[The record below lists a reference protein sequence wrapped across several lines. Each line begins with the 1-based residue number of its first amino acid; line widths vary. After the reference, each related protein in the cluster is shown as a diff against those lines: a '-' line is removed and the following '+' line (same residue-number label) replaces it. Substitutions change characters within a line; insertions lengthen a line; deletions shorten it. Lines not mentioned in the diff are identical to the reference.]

1 MSLRSEIAGPGSRA
15 LASLI
20 DLALFLVLLYGT
32 VIVCAFIP
40 EVGNALLTWIAVGFG
55 LAMMFFQVVCALLL
69 RGVTPG
75 KWALGL
81 VVVDEVGFPATLLQ
95 HLVRGIFWPL
105 EMLPFPLPIGVM
117 CMAGSAQHQRLGD
130 RAAGTLVLR
139 LPPKV
144 LPPDP
149 YLNVEWTQLQ
159 RRRLELAPAHGARFD
174 ERDFLFLRNLIG
186 RRDVQPARY
195 GQLLQRA
202 LEHYLLR
209 LNLTLPQEPTPKE
222 ARATLCELYV
232 FLRHMRTR

>member
-1 MSLRSEIAGPGSRA
+1 M
-15 LASLI
+15 
-20 DLALFLVLLYGT
+20 VLLYGT
-32 VIVCAFIP
+32 VLISAFLP
-40 EVGNALLTWIAVGFG
+40 SVGKTFLMWVAMGFG
-55 LAMMFFQVVCALLL
+55 LAMMFFQVSCALLL

-81 VVVDEVGFPATLLQ
+81 VVVDEHGFPASLLQ
-95 HLVRGIFWPL
+95 HLMRGIFWPL
-105 EMLPFPLPIGVM
+105 EMIPFPLPIGIM

-149 YLNVEWTQLQ
+149 YLNVDWTRLQ
-159 RRRLELAPAHGARFD
+159 RRRLDLAPAHGARFD

-186 RRDVQPARY
+186 RRDVQPAHYRY
-195 GQLLQRA
+195 LILRA
-202 LEHYLLR
+202 LQHYLER
-209 LNLTLPQEPTPKE
+209 LNLSLPQEPSPKE

-232 FLRHMRTR
+232 FLRHIRAR